1 MGSVPRINCLLVIF
15 PSYLMG
21 FYPAN
26 SHSPPHL
33 GYLDGYYLR
42 TEYAKADITNII
54 KVFQLY
60 LINYLIRL
68 KIVILYQ
75 ITSNSKAA

>member
-15 PSYLMG
+15 PLVG
-21 FYPAN
+21 LYPAN
-26 SHSPPHL
+26 SHPPPHL
-33 GYLDGYYLR
+33 GYLDGYDLC
-42 TEYAKADITNII
+42 TEYANKADITNKI

-60 LINYLIRL
+60 LINYLILL